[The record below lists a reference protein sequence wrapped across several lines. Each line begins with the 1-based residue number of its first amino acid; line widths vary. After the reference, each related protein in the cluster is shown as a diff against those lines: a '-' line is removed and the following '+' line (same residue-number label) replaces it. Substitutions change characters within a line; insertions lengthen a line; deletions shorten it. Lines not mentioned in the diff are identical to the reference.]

1 MSDGSTTLP
10 PAMAR
15 TLLSSVIKRDLV
27 VCVSDGTPLPYAL
40 TLSSISDHYGVS
52 VTPVRQAVA
61 ELIRAGVLNKLPN
74 GRLELRSGVSAHAL
88 AAASG
93 PHPSGPGR
101 ADLEILVQKHVIELG
116 LAGEAKFLREE
127 ATAESFGVG
136 RTALRQTFGR
146 LAERG
151 LLIHRARRG
160 WEVRTFNLA
169 EIESYLDVRDALET
183 LALSKAFDRLDRDR
197 LAEYREGNLPGPDDE
212 PRIDNRLHQY
222 WIDLSGNAT
231 LQRFFERQGQAFNL
245 LFDYA
250 APEADAVRAMAA
262 EHVAILDAA
271 IAGDLERCCRENSRH
286 IASQK
291 TNLQKL
297 LAKRRAPASRS
308 A

>member
-1 MSDGSTTLP
+1 MSDASTTLP
-10 PAMAR
+10 AAMPR

-27 VCVSDGTPLPYAL
+27 ACVGDGTPLPYSL

-88 AAASG
+88 AAASD
-93 PHPSGPGR
+93 PHPTGPGR

-127 ATAESFGVG
+127 ATAEAFGVG

-183 LALSKAFDRLDRDR
+183 LALSKAFDRLDRER
-197 LAEYREGNLPGPDDE
+197 LAEFREGNLPGSDGE
-212 PRIDNRLHQY
+212 PRIDNRLHQH

-271 IAGDLERCCRENSRH
+271 IDGDLARCCRENSRH

-291 TNLQKL
+291 VNLQKL
-297 LAKRRAPASRS
+297 LAKRRAPRS

>member
-1 MSDGSTTLP
+1 MTVS
-10 PAMAR
+10 PALTR
-15 TLLSSVIKRDLV
+15 PLLSSTIKRDLV
-27 VCVSDGTPLPYAL
+27 ACVSEGAPLPYAL
-40 TLSSISDHYGVS
+40 TLGSISDHYGVS

-61 ELIRAGVLNKLPN
+61 ELTRAGVLNKLPN
-74 GRLELRSGVSAHAL
+74 GRLELRAGLTAHTL

-93 PHPSGPGR
+93 PHPAGPGR

-127 ATAESFGVG
+127 ATAEAFGVG

-160 WEVRTFNLA
+160 WEVRTFNLG
-169 EIESYLDVRDALET
+169 EIDSYLDVRDALET
-183 LALSKAFDRLDRDR
+183 LALTKAIRKFDRAQ
-197 LAEYREGNLPGPDDE
+197 LAEYRAGNLPTAEGE

-222 WIDLSGNAT
+222 WIDLSGNST

-271 IAGDLERCCRENSRH
+271 IEGDLERCCRENSRH

-291 TNLQKL
+291 VNLQKL
-297 LAKRRAPASRS
+297 LARRRGLESRS